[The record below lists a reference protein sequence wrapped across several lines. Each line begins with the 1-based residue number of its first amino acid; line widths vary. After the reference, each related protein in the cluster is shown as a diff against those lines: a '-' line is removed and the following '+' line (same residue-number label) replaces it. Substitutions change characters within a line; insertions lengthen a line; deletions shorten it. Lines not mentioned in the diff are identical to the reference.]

1 MGTGIDVILAALLGV
16 LVGVVASMAFTLSER
31 ERRTK
36 APSQPTELSED
47 EMSLVAVLP
56 ETTIILD
63 SENAVV
69 RADPEALHVGIVR
82 AHSVVNEDVIALVE
96 RLRATGETAPTNLE
110 IKRGQAD
117 GAGYFYLTVTLAPL
131 TGRRVL
137 VVVHD
142 RTAEIRLEQ
151 TRRDFVQNI
160 SHELK
165 TPVGAIGLLAET
177 VAECADD
184 PVVVA
189 RFAEKMKVESA
200 RLATLVQDIID
211 LSRLQEPD
219 ALRNPKLVRID
230 RVVAEAVDRVS
241 VNAAARSIELRT
253 GGEQGVLV
261 RGKRGLLVTAV
272 RNLLDNAIRYSDD
285 HTTVSLGVSTRNG
298 MAYIAVV
305 DRGDGIP
312 ERAQK
317 RVFER
322 FYRTDAGRSRETGGS
337 GLGLSIVKH
346 IAADHGG
353 EVTLWSEPGRGATFT
368 LAIPLAAPQ
377 EDESEQPAEGA

>member
-1 MGTGIDVILAALLGV
+1 MSIGIDVILAALLGV
-16 LVGVVASMAFTLSER
+16 LVGVVASMAFMLSER
-31 ERRTK
+31 ERRTT
-36 APSQPTELSED
+36 APTSPTDLSDD

-56 ETTIILD
+56 ETTIVLD

-69 RADPEALHVGIVR
+69 RADPEALYFGLVR
-82 AHSVVNEDVIALVE
+82 AHSLVNDELLALVDQ
-96 RLRATGETAPTNLE
+96 LRTTGETSPTDLV
-110 IKRGQAD
+110 IRRGKAD
-117 GAGYFYLTVTLAPL
+117 DAGLFYLTVTLAPL

-137 VVVHD
+137 VVIHD
-142 RTAEIRLEQ
+142 RTAAIRLEQ

-177 VAECADD
+177 VEECADD
-184 PVVVA
+184 PVLVA
-189 RFAEKMKVESA
+189 RFAEQMKRESG

-219 ALRNPKLVRID
+219 AIRNPKVVKLD
-230 RVVAEAVDRVS
+230 NVVAEAVDRVS
-241 VNAAARSIELRT
+241 VAANSRAIELRT
-253 GGEQGVLV
+253 GGETGVLV

-285 HTTVSLGVSTRNG
+285 HTTVALGVSRRNG

-312 ERAQK
+312 AEAQQ

-346 IAADHGG
+346 VAADHGG

-368 LAIPLAAPQ
+368 LVIPLAHVEPEENAQ
-377 EDESEQPAEGA
+377 